1 MTQRVDELLKDLD
14 PRPFASELNGKI
26 HVCAAVSLMDEVKRR
41 LRDRGIEAEF
51 WELDHETAVMAANET
66 REPRCRWFRWFT
78 C

>member
-1 MTQRVDELLKDLD
+1 MTSTVDELLKDLD
-14 PRPFASELNGKI
+14 PRPFASELHGTI

-41 LRDRGIEAEF
+41 LQNYRNVEF

-66 REPRCRWFRWFT
+66 REPRCRWFRW